1 MPGPRPPPPLGEPRS
16 GRCAPRSGPGGPRPP
31 RLPRPGPSE
40 EESGGVEESGSAPAL
55 RVGRGGRSAA
65 GALRAAPRSRPA
77 GAARGDAGPG
87 QAQRGRGRGAAP
99 DRVPPLRQR
108 RAARLCG
115 SARPA
120 PRVAAWAG
128 GQRGCSPPSFRFFA
142 FSFSFFFFFPLFRSP
157 PSPPRYTRAVAP
169 AGWPWQKNTSPH
181 PKCTAARPGDE
192 CGRQQG
198 ARSAGQGCG
207 GGGRAALRPRSAAAR
222 CGAPRSPPSRDVGAG
237 LGLGASRVAG
247 REGIERT
254 EGFGGCPVGAG
265 SGGVGGPAQWRGF
278 LSEVAAVG
286 SSALRDG
293 PERRGSAGEGRR
305 CCHRDV
311 LCWCWSVDVQD
322 SF

>member
-1 MPGPRPPPPLGEPRS
+1 MCAALRPGRPPPSATPAPRPLRRGERWRRGVRLRSGPPRRTRGPFRRRRPPCGAALPASGGGARRCGSGPGSARAGKGSGPGPRSAAQTKAGGE
-16 GRCAPRSGPGGPRPP
+16 
-31 RLPRPGPSE
+31 
-40 EESGGVEESGSAPAL
+40 AL
-55 RVGRGGRSAA
+55 RLCAA
-65 GALRAAPRSRPA
+65 GTARRSL
-77 GAARGDAGPG
+77 GG
-87 QAQRGRGRGAAP
+87 
-99 DRVPPLRQR
+99 
-108 RAARLCG
+108 RAARM
-115 SARPA
+115 
-120 PRVAAWAG
+120 
-128 GQRGCSPPSFRFFA
+128 QPSL
-142 FSFSFFFFFPLFRSP
+142 FSFLCFFFFLFFFFPLFRSP